1 MAVGMGLNLL
11 LLLAMVAAN
20 ILSFY
25 HLSSI
30 RSLTPSSIPSSSPAS
45 SSADG
50 VPDHLLRQLHTI
62 RATITHLTRLQH
74 HAAAATSTSSASS
87 ITSDLLLF
95 AQLGPIASSCSD
107 HPDLLHRYMNY
118 TPFSPCPRDHSSV
131 VEPLLLRGCHPL
143 PRRRCFSPAPSP
155 SPSKPLPRSHDFFP
169 TSLPDSAV
177 LWPLTSSCKSFSCLP
192 SNLGFDMLVES
203 TRFLSSKSAL
213 DLSLPQLLTISR
225 AAPGA
230 APIKLALDVGGGTGT
245 LAARLKLMANAT
257 VLTTTMNLGAPY
269 SEAAALRGLVPLHA
283 PLQQRFPVP
292 DGAVDLVRTGHA
304 VNRWIPAAAME
315 FLMFDVDR
323 VLRGGGLFW
332 VDHFFCRGPD
342 LEGFYGPMI
351 GRLGYKRIKWAVGNK
366 TDAGGL
372 KYGEVYL
379 TALLQKPVSR

>member
-1 MAVGMGLNLL
+1 MRKERMGVGMGLNLL

-25 HLSSI
+25 HLSST
-30 RSLTPSSIPSSSPAS
+30 RSLTPSSIPSSAS
-45 SSADG
+45 SSADV

-62 RATITHLTRLQH
+62 RATITHLTRPQH
-74 HAAAATSTSSASS
+74 HAATPPPSPP
-87 ITSDLLLF
+87 SDLLLF
-95 AQLGPIASSCSD
+95 SHLGPIASSCSD

-118 TPFSPCPRDHSSV
+118 TPFSLCPRDHSSV

-143 PRRRCFSPAPSP
+143 PRRRCFSPTPSP
-155 SPSKPLPRSHDFFP
+155 KPRSSPADFFP
-169 TSLPDSAV
+169 DSLPDSAV
-177 LWPLTSSCKSFSCLP
+177 HWPLTSSCKSFSCLP
-192 SNLGFDMLVES
+192 SNLGFNMLAES
-203 TRFLSSKSAL
+203 SRFLSSKSPL
-213 DLSLPQLLTISR
+213 HLSLPQLLTIAR

-269 SEAAALRGLVPLHA
+269 SEAAALRGVVPLHA

-292 DGAVDLVRTGHA
+292 DGALDLVRTGHA

-332 VDHFFCRGPD
+332 VDHFFCRAPD
-342 LEGFYGPMI
+342 LDAVFAPMI

-366 TDAGGL
+366 TDAGGV
-372 KYGEVYL
+372 KFGEVYL
-379 TALLQKPVSR
+379 TALLQKPVTR